1 VGRKA
6 KGLPPDSLVASENT
20 TGSNHAAG
28 NFADSHPTRPPPFF
42 SRRLTMGR
50 PDKPDSMWKSWFTYY
65 LFVMALLG
73 IALSVK

>member
-1 VGRKA
+1 
-6 KGLPPDSLVASENT
+6 
-20 TGSNHAAG
+20 
-28 NFADSHPTRPPPFF
+28 
-42 SRRLTMGR
+42 MGR